1 VTGTFIIAAVGR
13 CFVKYQDFAGPERE
27 ASYRLPSLLLAP
39 YMHNDRVTDL
49 DAVIDFY
56 SELNKERLDTDGERK
71 LRPLSLTPSEKADI
85 KAFLGSLS
93 ASCSELDRGQ
103 NRGIAA
109 CDAN

>member
-1 VTGTFIIAAVGR
+1 
-13 CFVKYQDFAGPERE
+13 
-27 ASYRLPSLLLAP
+27 
-39 YMHNDRVTDL
+39 MHNDRATDL

-93 ASCSELDRGQ
+93 VSCSELDREQ
-103 NRGIAA
+103 NRGVAA
-109 CDAN
+109 YDAN

>member
-1 VTGTFIIAAVGR
+1 M
-13 CFVKYQDFAGPERE
+13 E

-56 SELNKERLDTDGERK
+56 SALNKERLHTDGERK

-85 KAFLGSLS
+85 KAFLGWLS

-103 NRGIAA
+103 NRGVAA